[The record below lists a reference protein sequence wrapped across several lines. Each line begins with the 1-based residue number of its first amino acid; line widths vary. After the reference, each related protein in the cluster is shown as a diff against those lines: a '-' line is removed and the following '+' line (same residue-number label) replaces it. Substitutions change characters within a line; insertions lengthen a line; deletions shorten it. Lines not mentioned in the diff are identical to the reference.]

1 MLTFFIEFPT
11 VLCAQSLA
19 AAAAPEQQQ
28 HHPCYVYMF
37 SHRGEA
43 SLPQLMMPQ
52 LSDNKRDLGVSHFD
66 EVLLQFTNKVC
77 MYLSRDHLLCL
88 YRSTGVQ
95 AHDWYDE
102 NFNRLKVVF
111 SKPSGASTRF
121 GKYTFSKYQSLTV
134 YTSFPALNFQMNC
147 CTVIG

>member
-1 MLTFFIEFPT
+1 
-11 VLCAQSLA
+11 LA
-19 AAAAPEQQQ
+19 AAAAAAAAPAQQQ

-77 MYLSRDHLLCL
+77 MYLSRDLLL
-88 YRSTGVQ
+88 SLFRSTGVQ
-95 AHDWYDE
+95 AHDLYNLIFMRLIY
-102 NFNRLKVVF
+102 NFD
-111 SKPSGASTRF
+111 T
-121 GKYTFSKYQSLTV
+121 
-134 YTSFPALNFQMNC
+134 
-147 CTVIG
+147 